1 MHNKSIL
8 HVVNIYF
15 VLPYFIGDQFK
26 YLKDKGFDLH
36 VICSESEHL
45 KGYSQQQSFKYLEVP
60 ILRAFSLSQDIKS
73 LVQICKYIKRNKIDT
88 VVGHT
93 PKGALLA
100 MIAAFIM
107 KVPNRIYFRHGL
119 MYETSKGFKRIL
131 LINMERLTSF
141 CAKKI
146 VCVSPSVA
154 KISVIDKLNTI
165 NKQIVIGKG
174 TCGGIDAILKFN
186 PQKVNPIK
194 FKSLQSQYNITS
206 NDFVIGYCGRLV
218 KDKGII
224 ELVEA
229 FNLLSTNKNFKLLLV
244 GDFEERDALPQ
255 RTIDVISGN
264 PNIIKTGFVFN
275 DIEYY
280 YQLMTIF
287 ILPSFREGFPISVLE
302 ASAMQLPILTTKVTG
317 CVDSIID
324 GVTGYYIENTAQSIY
339 ENVIEMCESSNFE
352 KIGCCAR
359 DFVLNNFDNSVLW
372 PLLENELYKTNKQK

>member
-1 MHNKSIL
+1 MLNKSIL

-26 YLKDKGFDLH
+26 YLKDKGYDFH
-36 VICSESEHL
+36 VICSQSEHL

-73 LVQICKYIKRNKIDT
+73 LVQICKYIRRNKIDT

-107 KVPNRIYFRHGL
+107 RVPNRIYFRHGL
-119 MYETSKGFKRIL
+119 MYETSKGFKRFI
-131 LINMERLTSF
+131 LINIERLTSF

-154 KISVIDKLNTI
+154 KISLIDKLNTI

-174 TCGGIDAILKFN
+174 TCGGIDAISKFN
-186 PQKVNPIK
+186 PQNVNPIK
-194 FKSLQSQYNITS
+194 IKSLQSHYNITS

-255 RTIDVISGN
+255 RTIDVIISN
-264 PNIIKTGFVFN
+264 LNIIKTGFVFN
-275 DIEYY
+275 DIECYY
-280 YQLMTIF
+280 KLMTIYV
-287 ILPSFREGFPISVLE
+287 LPSFREGFPISVLE

-317 CVDSIID
+317 CIDSIID
-324 GVTGYYIENTAQSIY
+324 GVTGYYIENTAQSLYDKI
-339 ENVIEMCESSNFE
+339 IEISDNTNLET
-352 KIGCCAR
+352 IGYNAR
-359 DFVLNNFDNSVLW
+359 DFVLNDFDNTVLW
-372 PLLENELYKTNKQK
+372 PLLEKELYNIKKQK